1 MVLIF
6 SVYFTGGIKYNC
18 FVAFNK
24 LKRISMEPE
33 MFHLRQIITNACTK
47 ENSQLQGG
55 TTIMRKAKK
64 LLAVILAIS
73 MIAVLFVAMPASAA
87 TLTDH
92 RNWLL

>member
-1 MVLIF
+1 
-6 SVYFTGGIKYNC
+6 
-18 FVAFNK
+18 
-24 LKRISMEPE
+24 
-33 MFHLRQIITNACTK
+33 
-47 ENSQLQGG
+47 
-55 TTIMRKAKK
+55 MRKAKK